1 MPLPW
6 LIAGG
11 IAAAAAAIAMNDDP
25 KENKQNSKDHAR
37 TDLAPNY
44 IREGTERSVAGFKA
58 DLDKMNEWYAV
69 LISSFDKEMQE
80 KGLDIEII
88 KKKEKFHKTILE
100 NKGTLYYRKKQ
111 CEDYPQDVYL
121 AGLVKRMEELF
132 KEQERLYRLIDET
145 CGSTQSEKDLAPKF
159 IREWAVKS
167 VTAFEADLHEMNA
180 EYATIVSGL
189 DKKTQKKVLDQE
201 MIKKQEAFHE
211 IVLKNKDT
219 LDRRKEQGEK
229 YPQDAYLNGLIERME
244 YLFKEQEKLS
254 KLIDETCGSTQS
266 EKDLAPKF
274 IREWAARSLTA
285 FEADL
290 DEMNAEYAI
299 IVSGLDKKT
308 QKKVLDQEMIKKQE
322 AFHEIVL
329 KNKDTLDRRK
339 EQGEKYLHDAYLHGL
354 IEKMESLFKEQE
366 KLCKLIDDICDS
378 AKKEKELQENLNAL
392 QKKMRQFQENINALQ
407 KETEKFRG
415 IWLRISSRIDEF
427 GERKIQFQDQLRS
440 KKRECDEDRNKWK
453 SFVDELESMKPLQDE
468 QALQKTLKDY
478 KEKLDSIE
486 KLYEEMEKSFEQTH
500 QKYIFIEQQEKIF
513 ATYENDFLPQLQK
526 LADQVEAC
534 IGIDQQ
540 DIWDQKD
547 AEIAK
552 QVKALESDY
561 KRLQNEMKGKPIKSA
576 EEFLRQNKGNDF
588 FTHEIEHL
596 QRKQKGL
603 REQCQTQMSQ
613 FENGLKTLRNKNMI
627 DEPQVPA
634 YDAASGKEIVYLEY
648 KKKFR
653 KTILKRNGE
662 NVHENLLN
670 QVETMSINEWFE
682 EDDNWEGLPKKL
694 ADQINDDFEVQF
706 RGSEADYQKVKAAF
720 KNAELDGFVCTVK
733 RIGE

>member
-167 VTAFEADLHEMNA
+167 VTAFEADL
-180 EYATIVSGL
+180 
-189 DKKTQKKVLDQE
+189 
-201 MIKKQEAFHE
+201 
-211 IVLKNKDT
+211 
-219 LDRRKEQGEK
+219 
-229 YPQDAYLNGLIERME
+229 
-244 YLFKEQEKLS
+244 
-254 KLIDETCGSTQS
+254 
-266 EKDLAPKF
+266 
-274 IREWAARSLTA
+274 
-285 FEADL
+285 

-322 AFHEIVL
+322 AFHETVL

-588 FTHEIEHL
+588 FTHEMDHL

-634 YDAASGKEIVYLEY
+634 YDAASGKEIVYL
-648 KKKFR
+648 
-653 KTILKRNGE
+653 
-662 NVHENLLN
+662 
-670 QVETMSINEWFE
+670 
-682 EDDNWEGLPKKL
+682 
-694 ADQINDDFEVQF
+694 
-706 RGSEADYQKVKAAF
+706 
-720 KNAELDGFVCTVK
+720 
-733 RIGE
+733 